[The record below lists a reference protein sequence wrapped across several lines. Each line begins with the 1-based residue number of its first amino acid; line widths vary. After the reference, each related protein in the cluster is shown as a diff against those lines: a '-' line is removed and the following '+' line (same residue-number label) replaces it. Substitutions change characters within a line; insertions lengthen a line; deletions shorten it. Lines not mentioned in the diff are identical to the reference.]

1 MAVDCVVLISL
12 MEKLK
17 IRKAMG
23 LAPELPRSKGQN
35 QDELSSL
42 GGSAVSW

>member
-1 MAVDCVVLISL
+1 MAVGCVVLISL

-35 QDELSSL
+35 QDVNSVLWE
-42 GGSAVSW
+42 AVQ

>member
-23 LAPELPRSKGQN
+23 FAPELPRSKGQN
-35 QDELSSL
+35 QDVNPVLWE
-42 GGSAVSW
+42 AVR